1 MGAGQRREAG
11 DTMSATSRK
20 AIHSESAPPA
30 LGPYSQAVQVGEML
44 FMSGQ
49 IPLDAAGEVIAGGIE
64 AQTHQVLKN
73 LRAVLIAAGGS
84 LDDIVRT
91 TIFLTDLEDF
101 QAVNA
106 VYGTYFSDLKPARAC
121 VQVSALPKG
130 VAVEIDAI
138 ACLR

>member
-1 MGAGQRREAG
+1 
-11 DTMSATSRK
+11 MSLPENAEPPRK
-20 AIHSESAPPA
+20 AIHSDSAPAA
-30 LGPYSQAVQVGEML
+30 LGPYSQAVQAGELL

-49 IPLDAAGEVIAGGIE
+49 IPLTTVGDVIEGGIE

-73 LRAVLIAAGGS
+73 LRAVVSAAGGS

-101 QAVNA
+101 QAVNR
-106 VYGTYFSDLKPARAC
+106 VYGTYFTELKPARAC
-121 VQVSALPKG
+121 VQVAALPKG

>member
-1 MGAGQRREAG
+1 MGEEDWRDAA
-11 DTMSATSRK
+11 DPMSRK
-20 AIHSESAPPA
+20 VIHSDAAPPA
-30 LGPYSQAVQVGEML
+30 LGPYSQAVQAGKLL

-49 IPLDAAGEVIAGGIE
+49 IPLNAAGEVIEGGIE

-73 LRAVLIAAGGS
+73 LRAVVSAAGGS

-101 QAVNA
+101 QAVNG
-106 VYGTYFSDLKPARAC
+106 VYGTYFTGLKPARAC
-121 VQVSALPKG
+121 VQVAALPKG

>member
-1 MGAGQRREAG
+1 
-11 DTMSATSRK
+11 MSATSRK

>member
-1 MGAGQRREAG
+1 MPSPQ
-11 DTMSATSRK
+11 DQRK
-20 AIHSESAPPA
+20 AIHTDAAPAA
-30 LGPYSQAVQVGEML
+30 LGPYSQAVQVGELL

-49 IPLDAAGEVIAGGIE
+49 IPLTAAGDVIEGGIE

-73 LRAVLIAAGGS
+73 LRAVISAAGGS

-91 TIFLTDLEDF
+91 TIFLTDLGDF
-101 QAVNA
+101 QAVNQ
-106 VYGTYFSDLKPARAC
+106 VYGTYFEGLNPARAC

>member
-1 MGAGQRREAG
+1 MPPPQDAKDAKDARR
-11 DTMSATSRK
+11 
-20 AIHSESAPPA
+20 AIHSDSAPVA
-30 LGPYSQAVQVGEML
+30 LGPYSQAVQVDKLL

-49 IPLDAAGEVIAGGIE
+49 IPLTARGEIIEGGIE

-73 LRAVLIAAGGS
+73 LSAVLSAAGGS

-91 TIFLTDLEDF
+91 TIFLTDLDDF
-101 QAVNA
+101 QAVNG
-106 VYGTYFSDLKPARAC
+106 VYGTFFTDLKPARAC